1 MCVLTC
7 KPLSGGVVGT
17 GDLPFQLDIEFGDF
31 LISGLKISTNA
42 SQSTAVSIASGSCVI
57 QGFHVDEDGTGSI
70 AAATSATNYVFIQI
84 TVNAS
89 AKPTSVAY
97 IATTA
102 ESTANAMRLG
112 KIVSTAQV
120 SSVEIGAFGAAMV
133 PFNTIQFAYGQLGSA
148 IA

>member
-1 MCVLTC
+1 MCALTC
-7 KPLSGGVVGT
+7 KPLSGGVIGT
-17 GDLPFQLDIEFGDF
+17 GDLPFQLDVEFGDF

-57 QGFHVDEDGTGSI
+57 QGFHIDEDGTGSI
-70 AAATSATNYVFIQI
+70 AAATSATNYIFIQL
-84 TVNAS
+84 TLNAS
-89 AKPTSVAY
+89 NKPTSVAY

-120 SSVEIGAFGAAMV
+120 SSVDISWFGPAMMPMNALNFTLNQIGGTF
-133 PFNTIQFAYGQLGSA
+133 
-148 IA
+148 